1 MDLAFLLV
9 LPAALWV
16 QSWHLLGFYA
26 NPRTLGMI
34 SAAVAV
40 TLLAIVLFQDKLG
53 ELTVLTPSDA
63 LLDVAI
69 PLSAF
74 ILVWA
79 MYAALVAGVYLW
91 GMDTRSLGFY
101 GLFSCLMSA
110 LFAVYFFVGGEL
122 LDSGDINHVSWLLG
136 VVAILLTVMS
146 GLLFFYLALVPRG
159 QVEPP
164 SSGMRTTTGWVYLIF
179 STAVAVL
186 GGLLLLGLN
195 PTL

>member
-9 LPAALWV
+9 LPAALWI
-16 QSWHLLGFYA
+16 QSWYLLGFYA

-53 ELTVLTPSDA
+53 ELTVLKPSGA

-69 PLSAF
+69 PLSIF

-79 MYAALVAGVYLW
+79 IYAALMAGVYLW

-101 GLFSCLMSA
+101 GLFSFVISA

-136 VVAILLTVMS
+136 VVAILLAVMS
-146 GLLFFYLALVPRG
+146 LLLFFYLALVPRG

-164 SSGMRTTTGWVYLIF
+164 SSGMRTATGWVYLIF
-179 STAVAVL
+179 SSAVAVL

>member
-16 QSWHLLGFYA
+16 QSWYLLGFYA

-40 TLLAIVLFQDKLG
+40 TLLAIVLFQDNLG
-53 ELTVLTPSDA
+53 KLTVLTPSDA

-69 PLSAF
+69 PLSIF

-79 MYAALVAGVYLW
+79 IYAALMAGVYLW

-101 GLFSCLMSA
+101 GLFSFVISA

-136 VVAILLTVMS
+136 VVAILLAVMS
-146 GLLFFYLALVPRG
+146 LLLFFYLALVPRG

-164 SSGMRTTTGWVYLIF
+164 SSGMRTATGWVYLTF
-179 STAVAVL
+179 SSAVAVL